1 MRRSGTQAFPEKEN
15 AMKAR
20 RRAAVAALMIA
31 GSVTVGAAP
40 ANAATTQVAGESYY
54 DTSGQCPVIAA
65 YSDSP
70 PLVMTGDLTGCWYR
84 HVQDDRTTAS
94 GFYFE
99 TGQEL
104 FVGSVNG
111 GASGTFTAVY
121 GFEAQYYSDG
131 SEFRG
136 RRQHPIVAGSGT
148 GGLAGAR
155 GRIDFEDPVQNE
167 PVTYV
172 YRGQID

>member
-1 MRRSGTQAFPEKEN
+1 
-15 AMKAR
+15 MKAR
-20 RRAAVAALMIA
+20 RRAAVAAALMIA
-31 GSVTVGAAP
+31 GSVAAGGAP

-54 DTSGQCPVIAA
+54 DTSGQCPVIAE
-65 YSDSP
+65 YSDYP
-70 PLVMTGDLTGCWYR
+70 PLVMTGDLTGCWYTN
-84 HVQDDRTTAS
+84 VEDDRTTAS

-121 GFEAQYYSDG
+121 GFQAKYYADS

-136 RRQHPIVAGSGT
+136 RRQHPVVTGSGT

-155 GRIDFEDPVQNE
+155 GRLDFKDLVQND

-172 YRGQID
+172 YRGHID